1 MKLAL
6 SPVKRGG
13 GPAHA
18 QIERSLVAAIGGLE
32 AGTRL
37 PPERELARR
46 LHVARMTVRHAL
58 DSLERR
64 GLVARQVGRGG
75 GTFVAEPKLE
85 LTGLA
90 ALSDQLRA
98 LGLTAGARVLRAREV
113 RTGPSQLGEGPAY
126 ELVRVRLANA
136 EPVALE
142 RMWLPVDVFP
152 DLLEQPLEGSL
163 YELMREHYG
172 EAPARAEERL
182 EPLLADRGDASAL
195 AIEPGAPVFRV
206 ERVAYASSGRTIEF
220 SRDIF
225 RGDRVRVVWTTEL
238 P

>member
-1 MKLAL
+1 MRLPL
-6 SPVKRGG
+6 PPVKAGR

-18 QIERSLVAAIGGLE
+18 QIERSLVAAIGGLDP
-32 AGTRL
+32 GTRL

-46 LHVARMTVRHAL
+46 LRVARMTVRHAL

-98 LGLTAGARVLRAREV
+98 LGRTAGARVLSAR
-113 RTGPSQLGEGPAY
+113 RLRGEF
-126 ELVRVRLANA
+126 EIVRVRLADG

-142 RMWLPVDVFP
+142 RMLLPAELFP
-152 DLLEQPLEGSL
+152 NLLEQPLEGSL
-163 YELMREHYG
+163 YELMRERYG
-172 EAPARAEERL
+172 VVPARVTERV
-182 EPLLADRGDASAL
+182 EPALADDDDAAAL
-195 AIEPGAPVFRV
+195 EIKPGAAVFRV
-206 ERVAYASSGRTIEF
+206 ERTAHDAAGHVIEL
-220 SRDIF
+220 SRDVF
-225 RGDRVRVVWTTEL
+225 PGGRVRVVWETEL
-238 P
+238 T